1 MPEVDGASR
10 GSVDTRGGGDSA
22 KPRGDESSG
31 DDPFHDAAEEASLLS
46 GAPTDASGFPG
57 DVSEKGAQLRG
68 EMSFRPFSGG
78 RYEDEMSDGI
88 WEGEDADSAV
98 AANGCPGTFG
108 VFCGNWGENFT
119 CQKAQ
124 EHMEFDLKSGPCNF
138 VMLSE
143 ALPELLAHLREQP
156 PKASPAGDRT
166 EEPRGGGETKCE
178 LRPTY
183 RYIGLRGLEPK
194 SSLMIAARASLVKG
208 MRLS

>member
-1 MPEVDGASR
+1 M
-10 GSVDTRGGGDSA
+10 SVR
-22 KPRGDESSG
+22 P
-31 DDPFHDAAEEASLLS
+31 
-46 GAPTDASGFPG
+46 FPG
-57 DVSEKGAQLRG
+57 VTYD
-68 EMSFRPFSGG
+68 F
-78 RYEDEMSDGI
+78 EMSDGI

-124 EHMEFDLKSGPCNF
+124 EHMEFDLKSGPCHF

-143 ALPELLAHLREQP
+143 ALPELLAHLREPP

-166 EEPRGGGETKCE
+166 EETRGGGETKCE
-178 LRPTY
+178 VRPTY

-208 MRLS
+208 MRLRYLRLRHDGPYSRKAHSKTSRTQPRTRQMAVSKFLVVT